1 MAQQVPWD
9 QQILEEFI
17 RRALLSEEDQWLLRS
32 RIGGMSRSQQA
43 EHLGLSER
51 SVDRRISRLKS
62 KYDHVQPGSSG
73 LPPRRRR
80 AADTWTMAQ

>member
-9 QQILEEFI
+9 QQILDEFI

-32 RIGGMSRSQQA
+32 RIDGMSRSQQA

>member
-17 RRALLSEEDQWLLRS
+17 RRALLSAEDQWLLRS
-32 RIGGMSRSQQA
+32 RIDGMSRSQQA

>member
-9 QQILEEFI
+9 QQILDEFI

-32 RIGGMSRSQQA
+32 RINGMSRSQQA

-80 AADTWTMAQ
+80 ASDTWTMAQ

>member
-9 QQILEEFI
+9 QQILDEFI
-17 RRALLSEEDQWLLRS
+17 RRALLSEEDHWLLRS

>member
-9 QQILEEFI
+9 QQILDEFI
-17 RRALLSEEDQWLLRS
+17 RRALLSDEDQWLLRS

-62 KYDHVQPGSSG
+62 KYDQVQPGSSG

>member
-9 QQILEEFI
+9 QQILDEFI
-17 RRALLSEEDQWLLRS
+17 RRALLSEEDQWILRS

>member
-9 QQILEEFI
+9 QQILDEFI
-17 RRALLSEEDQWLLRS
+17 RRALLSEEDQWLMRS

-80 AADTWTMAQ
+80 ATDTWTMAQ

>member
-9 QQILEEFI
+9 QRILDEFI
-17 RRALLSEEDQWLLRS
+17 RRALLSEEDQWLMR
-32 RIGGMSRSQQA
+32 SRSQQA

-51 SVDRRISRLKS
+51 SIDRRIRRLKS
-62 KYDHVQPGSSG
+62 KYDHVQQSSDV
-73 LPPRRRR
+73 LPPRRGR

>member
-9 QQILEEFI
+9 QQILDEFI

-62 KYDHVQPGSSG
+62 KYDHVQPRSSG

>member
-9 QQILEEFI
+9 QRILDEFI
-17 RRALLSEEDQWLLRS
+17 RRALLSEEDQWLMRS

-51 SVDRRISRLKS
+51 SVDRRIRRLKS
-62 KYDHVQPGSSG
+62 KYDHVQHGSDVP
-73 LPPRRRR
+73 PPRRGR

>member
-9 QQILEEFI
+9 QQILDEFI

-43 EHLGLSER
+43 EYLGLSER

-62 KYDHVQPGSSG
+62 KYDQVQPGSSG

>member
-9 QQILEEFI
+9 QQILDEFI
-17 RRALLSEEDQWLLRS
+17 RRALLSEEDQWTLRS

>member
-1 MAQQVPWD
+1 MPWD
-9 QQILEEFI
+9 QQILDEFI

-51 SVDRRISRLKS
+51 SVDRRISRLKA
-62 KYDHVQPGSSG
+62 KYDHVQRGSSG

>member
-9 QQILEEFI
+9 QQILDEFI

-80 AADTWTMAQ
+80 AVDTWTMAQ